1 MKKTILFL
9 LLSLITNVSFS
20 QSQEEQKAVELLN
33 NYLRIDTLKL
43 GANFNGNLKYDKDKL
58 NYHMNIKTFHPF
70 DSKKLV
76 LEIDHSVSFSKAD
89 IKDYFTEVRE
99 VDKEKGYYEIFTQV
113 NLIKRLP
120 MDYYSKM
127 YTDEE
132 GTQEI
137 IEVIKVQIS
146 SHKELKEENIE
157 EYKKAIE
164 LLFKV

>member
-1 MKKTILFL
+1 MKKTILLL

-20 QSQEEQKAVELLN
+20 QSQKEKEAIEFLDTHLKK
-33 NYLRIDTLKL
+33 DTLKL

-76 LEIDHSVSFSKAD
+76 MEIDHSVSFSKAD

-99 VDKEKGYYEIFTQV
+99 VDKEKGYYEIFAQV

-132 GTQEI
+132 GTHEI

-146 SHKELKEENIE
+146 SHKELKKENID
-157 EYKKAIE
+157 EYIKALE